1 VTLKSPVISVATSTG
16 KRGINITEF
25 GGRKRAVLE
34 AASGILEFDKMSL
47 KNITALELSYAMQKA
62 PEFGYTISWYVD
74 NPNGTKLGEVKI
86 GKDADTKNTKV
97 MVPLQQ
103 VPDQPFKLVMKM
115 EKADSKEA
123 QFVAVTSFRLVAGK

>member
-1 VTLKSPVISVATSTG
+1 LKSPVVSVASATA
-16 KRGINITEF
+16 KRGINIAEY
-25 GGRKRAVLE
+25 GGRKLAVVE
-34 AASGILEFDKMSL
+34 SGVSGTLEFEKMNL
-47 KNITALELSYAMQKA
+47 KNITALELNYAMQKA

-74 NPNGTKLGEVKI
+74 SPNGTKLGEVKI
-86 GKDADTKNTKV
+86 GKDADTKMTKL